1 MSASNT
7 SDSNSYPNKRQK
19 NYLTSNLNSRNQ
31 SSLIQASSSSPPQT
45 DQMNQAPSNNWQQRA
60 ITLHKKFCEYGE
72 CDEPSTSMDT
82 MTNAN
87 LPEALQ
93 ALLSVSGEW
102 HIHLHHYGAYGCNLF
117 KKGAFFD
124 KMGVVGRG
132 SDEYLADWRNDHDSP
147 NCAEDGWECFCRI
160 SEYDFIFVCVDAG
173 SPYYGYTRHLVDN
186 CCEDD
191 PFLDG
196 PFDVFFEFLE
206 GFADA
211 WLEDKKTDGNF
222 GDLCFLGYFYDT
234 VIHSRIRGTQHSH
247 NYT

>member
-19 NYLTSNLNSRNQ
+19 IYLSSNLNSGKQ

-87 LPEALQ
+87 FPEALQ

-102 HIHLHHYGAYGCNLF
+102 HIPYGCNLF
-117 KKGAFFD
+117 YKGAFID
-124 KMGVVGRG
+124 KMDIAGIGVD
-132 SDEYLADWRNDHDSP
+132 DEQLAEWRDEHDSP
-147 NCAEDGWECFCRI
+147 NCAEEGWECFCRI
-160 SEYDFIFVCVDAG
+160 SEHDYIFVCVDAG
-173 SPYYGYTRHLVDN
+173 SPYHGYTRHIIN
-186 CCEDD
+186 NGYDD
-191 PFLDG
+191 DSFLNG

-211 WLEDKKTDGNF
+211 WLKGRKTDEDFEG
-222 GDLCFLGYFYDT
+222 GFLDYFYDT
-234 VIHSRIRGTQHSH
+234 HRRV
-247 NYT
+247 